1 MIRRALR
8 RLKKRENRISLIF
21 FIITMAVA
29 IAPLMSRYCINGHD
43 LEYHLLRIESIKEGI
58 LMGKPFLKVN
68 VLFFGGAGY
77 ASSMFYS
84 DWYLLI
90 PALLR
95 VMGFSIKTSY
105 HLFAAMVFV
114 ACYLT
119 TYISVFKMSYS
130 KFAASIAAILMT
142 LCPYHMDDIL
152 LRGAVGEY
160 MAFIFVPLAVYGIY
174 NVIFEDMDHPV
185 IFGVGF
191 AGLILTH
198 PASCI
203 LCVFFALCAF
213 IIYIRRLIKNPSIL
227 LRLVIT
233 TVITVLV
240 TAFFWLPMLEQFSS
254 AQFYVSENWSDL
266 LDASLDLYKVF
277 TDEFPSLGMILAV
290 LVIPRFTLRRK
301 DYPILNF
308 VDFLLVMSLGF
319 TFGTTNLVLWEK
331 IGRFFNFLQFPW
343 RLLIM
348 SSSLLAI
355 ADAIILTIFLERLG
369 EVKRE
374 IVFDAAIIVTVALC
388 SMIAINRFNDNSM
401 GYYDYSNDYYSFAP
415 FTGNVIAGEW
425 LPKTVTDVTRLVE
438 QSALMTYDDASLCEF
453 TRERNSVVGKV
464 EQPHEYVDVPF
475 VYYKGYKAQLE
486 NSNGETADLQV
497 TGEGDNGLCR
507 VYLNGSTGTLT
518 VKYKSTKLQIVS
530 YLISAVAALLLLAWW
545 YFEES
550 NKRKLKINAEK
561 AGAVITA
568 ACVAIVLQAVAV
580 SLTGCA
586 SVNITS
592 SEPDSEYGS
601 FSNPDEMVD
610 YLKNRDSQKELE
622 EKEKEEEK
630 KKEHIYLNICK
641 TGYKKDG
648 CGFGVLIDESSGEK
662 VVSVPDQKTVAGFDV
677 NGYTEAP
684 DIFTTLLKDE
694 ILQIDGSELDI
705 EKKLLNETDMLL
717 SLELF
722 SENGQA
728 PQIKKTAL
736 KFAQDI
742 FKEADNKSFSTIDK
756 YMMAA
761 VLSKASYVLTDWE
774 DGPAAIQAAEK
785 LFDEAESVFEDDEN
799 LYSARLFAA
808 AEIYRLTG
816 RVTYKSVV
824 DATFMDAQPDGFS
837 YDNPGYYGIFT
848 YLASKN
854 QGSYKVLSAMMD
866 TIFTKANGIIKEDL
880 IGQISEI
887 PLDDKLEESEE
898 EQILKVAYNT
908 KLVAMADYISGCVE
922 YDDYMQK
929 ALCYFRGANL
939 TGRDYTDDGEKLCDE
954 PLFFVYDSLIE

>member
-1 MIRRALR
+1 MIRRAVR
-8 RLKKRENRISLIF
+8 RLRKRENRISLIF

-29 IAPLMSRYCINGHD
+29 IAPLLSRYCINGHD

-84 DWYLLI
+84 DWYLFI
-90 PALLR
+90 PAIFR

-105 HLFAAMVFV
+105 HLFAAMVFA

-119 TYISVFKMSYS
+119 TYMSVFKMSYS

-160 MAFIFVPLAVYGIY
+160 MAFIFVPLVVYGIY

-185 IFGVGF
+185 MFGIGF

-213 IIYIRRLIKNPSIL
+213 IVYIKRLYKNPSTLVRL
-227 LRLVIT
+227 LIV

-240 TAFFWLPMLEQFSS
+240 TAFFWLPMLEQFAS
-254 AQFYVSENWSDL
+254 AQFHVSENWSDL

-277 TDEFPSLGMILAV
+277 SDEFPSLGMILAV
-290 LVIPRFTLRRK
+290 LVLPRFTLRRK

-319 TFGTTNLVLWEK
+319 TIGTTNLVLWEK
-331 IGRFFNFLQFPW
+331 IGRFFTFLQFPW
-343 RLLIM
+343 RLLLM

-355 ADAIILTIFLERLG
+355 ADAIIFTIFLERLG

-374 IVFDAAIIVTVALC
+374 IVFDAAIIAAVAIC
-388 SMIAINRFNDNSM
+388 SMTAINRFNDNNQ

-415 FTGNVIAGEW
+415 FTANVIAGEW
-425 LPKTVTDVTRLVE
+425 LPQSVTDVTRLVE
-438 QSALMTYDDASLCEF
+438 QSGQMIYEDASSCDF
-453 TRERNSVVGKV
+453 TREKNAVVGEVKGS
-464 EQPHEYVDVPF
+464 HEFVDVPF
-475 VYYKGYKAQLE
+475 IYYKGYKAMLE
-486 NSNGETADLQV
+486 DKNGETIDLQV

-507 VYLNGSTGTLT
+507 VYLNGGTGTLT

-530 YLISAVAALLLLAWW
+530 YLISAFVALLLVAWW

-568 ACVAIVLQAVAV
+568 ACVVIVLQTVML
-580 SLTGCA
+580 SLSGCA
-586 SVNITS
+586 TVNITNDKP
-592 SEPDSEYGS
+592 EGEYGS
-601 FSNPDEMVD
+601 FSDPDEMVD
-610 YLKNRDSQKELE
+610 YLKNRDAKNELE

-630 KKEHIYLNICK
+630 RKEYIYLNICK
-641 TGYKKDG
+641 TGYEKDG
-648 CGFGVLIDESSGEK
+648 CGFGVLIDESSGQK
-662 VVSVPDQKTVAGFDV
+662 VVSVPDQKTVEGFDV
-677 NGYTEAP
+677 NGYVESSGLYS
-684 DIFTTLLKDE
+684 DLLQEE
-694 ILQIDGSELDI
+694 IVQIDSSKEDI
-705 EKKLLNETDMLL
+705 KKKLLNEADMLL
-717 SLELF
+717 ALEIF
-722 SENGQA
+722 PDNTQSV
-728 PQIKKTAL
+728 QIKKTAL
-736 KFAQDI
+736 EFAKDI
-742 FKEADNKSFSTIDK
+742 YKEVDNKNFSTLDK
-756 YMMAA
+756 YMMSA
-761 VLSKASYVLTDWE
+761 VLSKASYVLSDWE
-774 DGPAAIQAAEK
+774 EGPLAKQACEK
-785 LFDEAESVFEDDEN
+785 LFEEAESVFEDDEN
-799 LYSARLFAA
+799 LRSARLFAA

-824 DATFMDAQPDGFS
+824 DAIYMDANVDGFS

-848 YLASKN
+848 YLGSVN
-854 QGSYKVLSAMMD
+854 RGSYKVQTAMMD
-866 TIFTKANGIIKEDL
+866 TIFAVSNEIIKED
-880 IGQISEI
+880 ITEQITEI
-887 PLDDKLEESEE
+887 PIDDKLNDAEE
-898 EQILKVAYNT
+898 EMAEQVVNKV

-922 YDDYMQK
+922 YDNYLK
-929 ALCYFRGANL
+929 NALCYLRGANL
-939 TGRDYTDDGEKLCDE
+939 TGRDYTNEVENLCEE
-954 PLFFVYDSLIE
+954 PLVFVYDSLI